1 MYVPYLFLNNVI
13 IYDGAR
19 TKFMHRDPFKSQT
32 YFYNNVFYNKST
44 TTTTTWHDTARYQSN
59 LGEVTFSNNCFY
71 EASGIHSQYEPADP
85 NKITSNPM
93 LLSPGQPP
101 VRNEAGLLSGASIWE
116 GYKLTEAS
124 PLIDAGIYVPEM
136 GTQDFF
142 GNSLYYGNAPDI
154 GVHENREAHSLL
166 FPQIWLLGKQSPRAV
181 RIRVYQQRTQL
192 TALTTKNLA
201 GQPRMIRCRSGSSL
215 ISEIL
220 SLSIKLRL
228 QKILYL
234 DGRPHVLQNL
244 NYRFQPSPVIH
255 RFMSMQERSAITSP
269 VHLLKQ
275 LHRIFAL

>member
-154 GVHENREAHSLL
+154 GVHEKQRGTFVAVPTNLALGQTITASSAHPSL
-166 FPQIWLLGKQSPRAV
+166 PATNAIDG
-181 RIRVYQQRTQL
+181 INNE
-192 TALTTKNLA
+192 NLA
-201 GQPRMIRCRSGSSL
+201 GQPRMIRCRSA
-215 ISEIL
+215 
-220 SLSIKLRL
+220 R
-228 QKILYL
+228 
-234 DGRPHVLQNL
+234 
-244 NYRFQPSPVIH
+244 
-255 RFMSMQERSAITSP
+255 A
-269 VHLLKQ
+269 
-275 LHRIFAL
+275 